1 MSLLEKSYP
10 LEYPDNLK
18 KVIDAMSFTQNVEII
33 GSASL
38 RSQLFTGD
46 IDIKE
51 VIKSNKNIKA
61 FSEELSLKFQKMIK
75 NLINM
80 KDVFIGD
87 IKLGEIKE
95 WQIIN
100 DDTLIKNDRVINY
113 NQSESLKKL
122 NELSLLKVV
131 DSNQYNEIEKLLKFQ
146 ITPEDLI
153 ELKELCKFHI
163 IRWKPSE
170 VLEGYKV
177 LPTKTIYTLVYA
189 FESKA
194 TDKLDIVY
202 WFNNRYI
209 EMSINYYFYSKNKL
223 INKTDN
229 IEESLKQNIYAL
241 YHQGKYFKMAKRI
254 FSLLK
259 IKIDKTLIKNLT
271 TLFNSDLGKIYQI
284 IGDIGTIDYLL
295 ENKKHL
301 SKIKIHY
308 EIDQFKYRLS
318 NVSVSKYMAE
328 RFKIIYLIDDAVKT
342 NDKYKL
348 NTDLDKI
355 EKRLAEILNYYT
367 VEYLKNIKLIPVPKK
382 FLP

>member
-328 RFKIIYLIDDAVKT
+328 RFKIIDLIDDAVKT

>member
-75 NLINM
+75 NLINI

-328 RFKIIYLIDDAVKT
+328 RFKIIDLIDDAVKT

-382 FLP
+382 FLT

>member
-10 LEYPDNLK
+10 LEYPDNL
-18 KVIDAMSFTQNVEII
+18 INIINAMSFTQNIKII
-33 GSASL
+33 GSANL

-51 VIKSNKNIKA
+51 VIKSNKSIKA

-87 IKLGEIKE
+87 IKLGDIKE

-100 DDTLIKNDRVINY
+100 DDTLIENNRVINY
-113 NQSESLKKL
+113 NQKESLDKL
-122 NELSLLKVV
+122 NKLSLLKVINN
-131 DSNQYNEIEKLLKFQ
+131 DQYNEIEKLLKFQ

-170 VLEGYKV
+170 VLEGYKI

-194 TDKLDIVY
+194 TDKLDIIY

-223 INKTDN
+223 INKLEN
-229 IEESLKQNIYAL
+229 LEESLKQNVYAL

-259 IKIDKTLIKNLT
+259 IKIDNTLIKKLT

-301 SKIKIHY
+301 SKVKIHY

-328 RFKIIYLIDDAVKT
+328 RFRIIDLIDDAIKT
-342 NDKYKL
+342 NDKYKI
-348 NTDLDKI
+348 NTDLDRV
-355 EKRLAEILNYYT
+355 EKQLSEILNYYT

>member
-1 MSLLEKSYP
+1 
-10 LEYPDNLK
+10 
-18 KVIDAMSFTQNVEII
+18 MSFTQNIEII
-33 GSASL
+33 GSANL

-51 VIKSNKNIKA
+51 VIKSNKSIKA

-131 DSNQYNEIEKLLKFQ
+131 DNNQYNEIEKLLKFQ
-146 ITPEDLI
+146 ITPDDLI

-177 LPTKTIYTLVYA
+177 LPTKTIYTLIYA

-259 IKIDKTLIKNLT
+259 IKIDNTLIKKLT

-328 RFKIIYLIDDAVKT
+328 RFRIIDLINDAVKT
-342 NDKYKL
+342 NDKHKI

-355 EKRLAEILNYYT
+355 EKHLSEILNYYT
-367 VEYLKNIKLIPVPKK
+367 VQYLKNIKLIPVPKK

>member
-10 LEYPDNLK
+10 LEYPDNLIN
-18 KVIDAMSFTQNVEII
+18 VINAMSFTQKIEII
-33 GSASL
+33 GSANL

-51 VIKSNKNIKA
+51 VIKSNKSIKA
-61 FSEELSLKFQKMIK
+61 FSEELTLKFQKMIK

-80 KDVFIGD
+80 QDVFIGD
-87 IKLGEIKE
+87 IKLGDIKE

-100 DDTLIKNDRVINY
+100 DDTLINDNRVINY
-113 NQSESLKKL
+113 NQKESLEKL
-122 NELSLLKVV
+122 NKLSLLKVV
-131 DSNQYNEIEKLLKFQ
+131 NNIQYNEIEKLLKFQ
-146 ITPEDLI
+146 ITTDDLI

-170 VLEGYKV
+170 ILEGYKI
-177 LPTKTIYTLVYA
+177 LPDKTIYTLVNA

-194 TDKLDIVY
+194 TDKLDVVY

-223 INKTDN
+223 INKMDN
-229 IEESLKQNIYAL
+229 LEESLKQNIYAL
-241 YHQGKYFKMAKRI
+241 YREGRYFKMAKRI

-259 IKIDKTLIKNLT
+259 IKIDRPLIKKLT
-271 TLFNSDLGKIYQI
+271 TLFNSDLGRIYQI

-295 ENKKHL
+295 ENKTHL

-308 EIDQFKYRLS
+308 EIEQFKYRLS

-328 RFKIIYLIDDAVKT
+328 RFRIIDLIDDAVKT
-342 NDKYKL
+342 NDKYKI

-355 EKRLAEILNYYT
+355 EKHLSEILNYYT
-367 VEYLKNIKLIPVPKK
+367 VEYLKNIKLIPVSKN

>member
-1 MSLLEKSYP
+1 MSLLQKSYP
-10 LEYPDNLK
+10 LEYPDNLIN
-18 KVIDAMSFTQNVEII
+18 VINAMSFTQNIEII
-33 GSASL
+33 GSANL

-51 VIKSNKNIKA
+51 VVKSNKSIKA

-87 IKLGEIKE
+87 IKLGNIKE

-100 DDTLIKNDRVINY
+100 DDILIKDNRVVNY
-113 NQSESLKKL
+113 NQEDSLKTL
-122 NELSLLKVV
+122 NKLSLLKVV
-131 DSNQYNEIEKLLKFQ
+131 DNNQYNEIEKLLKFQ
-146 ITPEDLI
+146 ITPDDLI

-170 VLEGYKV
+170 VLEGYKI
-177 LPTKTIYTLVYA
+177 LPDKSIYTLVNA

-194 TDKLDIVY
+194 TDKLDVVY

-223 INKTDN
+223 INKLEN
-229 IEESLKQNIYAL
+229 LEESLKQNIYAL
-241 YHQGKYFKMAKRI
+241 YREGRYFKMAKRI

-259 IKIDKTLIKNLT
+259 IKVNKTLIKNLT
-271 TLFNSDLGKIYQI
+271 TLFNSDLGRIYQI

-301 SKIKIHY
+301 SKVKIHY

-328 RFKIIYLIDDAVKT
+328 RFRIIDLIDDAVKT
-342 NDKYKL
+342 NDKYKI

-355 EKRLAEILNYYT
+355 EKRLSEILNYYT
-367 VEYLKNIKLIPVPKK
+367 VEYLKNIKLIPVPKM

>member
-1 MSLLEKSYP
+1 
-10 LEYPDNLK
+10 
-18 KVIDAMSFTQNVEII
+18 
-33 GSASL
+33 
-38 RSQLFTGD
+38 
-46 IDIKE
+46 
-51 VIKSNKNIKA
+51 
-61 FSEELSLKFQKMIK
+61 
-75 NLINM
+75 
-80 KDVFIGD
+80 
-87 IKLGEIKE
+87 
-95 WQIIN
+95 
-100 DDTLIKNDRVINY
+100 
-113 NQSESLKKL
+113 
-122 NELSLLKVV
+122 
-131 DSNQYNEIEKLLKFQ
+131 
-146 ITPEDLI
+146 
-153 ELKELCKFHI
+153 
-163 IRWKPSE
+163 
-170 VLEGYKV
+170 
-177 LPTKTIYTLVYA
+177 
-189 FESKA
+189 
-194 TDKLDIVY
+194 
-202 WFNNRYI
+202 
-209 EMSINYYFYSKNKL
+209 MSINYYFYSKNKL

-241 YHQGKYFKMAKRI
+241 DHQGKYFKMAKRI

-328 RFKIIYLIDDAVKT
+328 RFKIIDLIDDAVKT